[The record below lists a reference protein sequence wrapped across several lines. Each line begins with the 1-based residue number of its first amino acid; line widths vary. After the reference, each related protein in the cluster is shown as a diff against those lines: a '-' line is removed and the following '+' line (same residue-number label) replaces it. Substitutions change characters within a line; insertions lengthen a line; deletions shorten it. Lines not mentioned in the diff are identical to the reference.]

1 MNESE
6 AAEWL
11 VSDSGSGRMM
21 QSVPHRSIAFLAG
34 VFVVCASGLML
45 QIVETRVFS
54 VLSWYHLAFFA
65 VSMAMLGMTA
75 GSLFVYFRPHMFPS
89 DRLQQNLGW
98 ISAALAISIVVS
110 TLGLITSVVPSG
122 ITNTL
127 VMTAVVWLRMMLIM
141 LPPYVFLGMA
151 VSLALTR
158 SPWPVGLVYGVDLT
172 GAATGCL
179 IVLVLLEWADGV
191 SALFAIAAIAAAG
204 AACFAAAAHASGE
217 VARRTNWITNLG
229 SQRRTIILTI
239 ALAALAIGN
248 AVSQP
253 HGLALLMSKSHLELS
268 PPFYIRWNTFSRIQ
282 VMDSGLVSPQLWGPS
297 TVVKLPRI
305 QQRLL
310 EIDGNAAT
318 AMYKFDGDFSKLDFL
333 RYDITNLAYTI
344 RHDGRSAVIG
354 VGGGR
359 DLLAACLYGF
369 HDVTGVELNPIFVDL
384 LTRKMRDFNHLADVP
399 GVRLIVDDAR
409 SWFART
415 PERFDLLQMS
425 LVDTWASTGAG
436 AYSLSENGLY
446 TLQGWRHFLTALT
459 PTGMFTVSRWF
470 NPNDVSEIGR
480 LLSLAAAALRDQGI
494 ADPGKHMFIAA
505 TENLATLIV
514 AKSAFTADELTR
526 LHARVDELQFRMLY
540 SPDQTA
546 GLAVVRQI
554 IEAPDAAALSA
565 LSRQQ
570 HLDFSVTTDA
580 RPFFF
585 NQLIA
590 FDPASIRLAL
600 RNDDGIVRG
609 NLMAS
614 LTIVVIM
621 VLSGLLVLFAM
632 IVPALPS
639 VRDISVRLT
648 VLGTG
653 FFFLIGLGF
662 MFVEVGVI
670 QRVSTFLGH
679 PVYGLAIGL
688 FGLILSTGV
697 GSFIS
702 ERFPLRSVPRLL
714 LWVVL
719 IGCYVASLPFW
730 FPVLV
735 ERFEGAD
742 LIRRVFVALAAIVP
756 SGLLMGYGFPTGMRL
771 INRIDPR
778 PTPWFWAVNGAAGVL
793 ATSVAVATSITF
805 SIDVSL
811 WVGATCYLLIGPF
824 GSGLIV
830 LSRRFA

>member
-1 MNESE
+1 
-6 AAEWL
+6 
-11 VSDSGSGRMM
+11 
-21 QSVPHRSIAFLAG
+21 
-34 VFVVCASGLML
+34 
-45 QIVETRVFS
+45 
-54 VLSWYHLAFFA
+54 
-65 VSMAMLGMTA
+65 MAMLGMTA
-75 GSLFVYFRPHMFPS
+75 GSLFVYFRPHRFPAE
-89 DRLQQNLGW
+89 RLQQNLGW

-110 TLGLITSVVPSG
+110 TIGLITSVVPSG

-127 VMTAVVWLRMMLIM
+127 MMTAVVWLRLMLIL

-172 GAATGCL
+172 GAASGCL

-191 SALFAIAAIAAAG
+191 SALLAVAAIAAVG
-204 AACFAAAAHASGE
+204 AACFAWAAHASGE
-217 VARRTNWITNLG
+217 MPLPTGWIARLGSRRRTV
-229 SQRRTIILTI
+229 ILAI
-239 ALAALAIGN
+239 VLAAIAIAN
-248 AVSQP
+248 AAGQP
-253 HGLALLMSKSHLELS
+253 HGLVLLMSKSHLELN
-268 PPFYIRWNTFSRIQ
+268 PPMYLRWNTFSRIQ
-282 VMDSGLVSPQLWGPS
+282 VMNSGLVSPQLWGPS
-297 TVVKLPRI
+297 TVAKLPRI

-310 EIDGNAAT
+310 EIDGSAGT
-318 AMYKFDGDFSKLDFL
+318 AMYQFDGDFSKLDFL

-344 RHDGRSAVIG
+344 RHDGRGAVIG

-359 DLLAACLYGF
+359 DLLAARLYGF
-369 HDVTGVELNPIFVDL
+369 HDITGVELNPIFVDL
-384 LTRKMRDFNHLADVP
+384 LTRRMRDFNHLADVP
-399 GVRLIVDDAR
+399 GVRLFVDDAR

-446 TLQGWRHFLTALT
+446 TLQGWRHFLHALT

-470 NPNDVSEIGR
+470 NPDDVSEIGR
-480 LLSLAAAALRDQGI
+480 LLSLAAAALRDAGI
-494 ADPGKHMFIAA
+494 ADPEKHMFIAA

-514 AKSAFTADELTR
+514 AKSAFTADELAQ
-526 LHARVDELQFRMLY
+526 LHARVNELRFNMLY
-540 SPDQTA
+540 SPDETE
-546 GLAVVRQI
+546 GLEVVRRI
-554 IEAPDAAALSA
+554 IEAPDAAVLAD
-565 LSRQQ
+565 LSRRQ

-600 RNDDGIVRG
+600 HNEDGIVRG

-614 LTIVVIM
+614 LTILVIM

-639 VRDISVRLT
+639 VRHISGRLT

-688 FGLILSTGV
+688 FGLILSTGA
-697 GSFIS
+697 GSFVS
-702 ERFPLRSVPRLL
+702 ERFPLLAVWRLL
-714 LWVVL
+714 LWAAL

-730 FPVLV
+730 FPILV

-742 LIRRVFVALAAIVP
+742 LLQRVCVSLAAIVP

-778 PTPWFWAVNGAAGVL
+778 PTPWFWAINGAAGVL

-811 WVGATCYLLIGPF
+811 WIGAVCYLSIGPF
-824 GSGLIV
+824 GSGLIL
-830 LSRRFA
+830 LSRRYA